1 MSRVST
7 FPLCFAVT
15 HCAFADFI
23 VAPSNALPCFV
34 ACALALRRAWGVLF
48 LDVSASRIKPA
59 VLKQNNYRMIVCTTL
74 LVLAFFL
81 LLPLRLNVN
90 FVVAISEKCAFLGVK
105 LYCFPLLDERFVP
118 CGRYV
123 RCSGTVEGDVDV
135 TQGGSGIGRA
145 IRLKSFALCLRL
157 NFSTKGAAALPVAQ
171 AVCMAAQYAGRK
183 HGCRSSA
190 RCVFSL
196 SESLTVRCVAETT
209 LAEVLAALIKGAK
222 K

>member
-1 MSRVST
+1 M
-7 FPLCFAVT
+7 
-15 HCAFADFI
+15 
-23 VAPSNALPCFV
+23 
-34 ACALALRRAWGVLF
+34 F
-48 LDVSASRIKPA
+48 LIDVSAPRIKPA
-59 VLKQNNYRMIVCTTL
+59 AVKQNNYRMIVCTTL

-105 LYCFPLLDERFVP
+105 LYCFPLLNERFVP

-123 RCSGTVEGDVDV
+123 RCSGTVEGDVDL
-135 TQGGSGIGRA
+135 TQGGIGIGRA

-196 SESLTVRCVAETT
+196 SESVTVRCVAETT